1 MCSSLFGELSEPA
14 VSMANNW
21 SRLSSPRH
29 DDLLLRL
36 LQFPHTL
43 FFASLL
49 FLYSLLPTQ
58 QWDWSRR
65 PCQPLFNTSHQLSTG
80 INWFPIPFW
89 LTSLIWP
96 MRPYHGLSPDT
107 TTKRCSTTSAP
118 ADCAFHIMD
127 SFPSHQPHSCSDTL
141 NTLLHLHKVLFPE
154 ISTWPI
160 LPFRCMFN
168 ASSSK
173 RLA

>member
-1 MCSSLFGELSEPA
+1 MHKLFVMCSSLFGELSEPA

-80 INWFPIPFW
+80 IKWFPIPFW

-96 MRPYHGLSPDT
+96 MRPYHCLSPDT
-107 TTKRCSTTSAP
+107 TTKWCSTTSAP
-118 ADCAFHIMD
+118 ADCAFILRTPFPATNHTPAQTLWTHCSICTKYFSLRLSLIHI
-127 SFPSHQPHSCSDTL
+127 SEPT
-141 NTLLHLHKVLFPE
+141 
-154 ISTWPI
+154 
-160 LPFRCMFN
+160 
-168 ASSSK
+168 
-173 RLA
+173 RLSW